1 MNKNKALEVMLTE
14 KCCVER
20 QEDISKCDRRCCEC
34 DLLLPTEEVLQ
45 AYDFVINMLTEKE
58 RPHGKW
64 IKINPEARGYAEF
77 FRCSVCLSNVQLSYW
92 DKECE
97 YEYCPNCGADMRGDY
112 E

>member
-20 QEDISKCDRRCCEC
+20 QEDISKCDRRCGEC

-64 IKINPEARGYAEF
+64 IYHEDWYLGEESPWE
-77 FRCSVCLSNVQLSYW
+77 CS
-92 DKECE
+92 ECGTCYDYGDNTNFCGE
-97 YEYCPNCGADMRGDY
+97 CGADMRERGDR